1 MKQRPELLHLLQNSL
16 PLLLKLQAEKPSF
29 PVALRV
35 CRLIFLLVRAF
46 SEQLST
52 EVETFFVL
60 LLKIGTGEVELE
72 EGSGSK
78 KDSAMPYMRVLALE
92 SLRG

>member
-1 MKQRPELLHLLQNSL
+1 LLFLLQHSL
-16 PLLLKLQAEKPSF
+16 TPLLLKLQAEKPSF

-72 EGSGSK
+72 ESSK
-78 KDSAMPYMRVLALE
+78 KDTSAPYMRVLALE

>member
-1 MKQRPELLHLLQNSL
+1 
-16 PLLLKLQAEKPSF
+16 
-29 PVALRV
+29 V

-46 SEQLST
+46 SEHLST

-72 EGSGSK
+72 EGGK
-78 KDSAMPYMRVLALE
+78 KDAAMPYMRVLALE
-92 SLRG
+92 SLRGYVPTSPSSQRG